1 MQIISGKHR
10 TTRKGGHPTRTK
22 WLLIGIGLLVG
33 VVTIAAIACDD
44 DDENG
49 GAGELTV
56 TLSEMEGSGVTGTA
70 TLTEDDDGTTR
81 VLVSMEGL
89 PEEPHAN
96 HIHHVTCDNQ
106 GAVHLTLEE
115 LQAGADG
122 VAEATTTDFPEED
135 PDREL
140 NYFAVGHYIA
150 VHVGG
155 NDTVGAVISCGNIE

>member
-1 MQIISGKHR
+1 M
-10 TTRKGGHPTRTK
+10 RTK

-33 VVTIAAIACDD
+33 VVAIVAAACGN
-44 DDENG
+44 DEGDGG
-49 GAGELTV
+49 GAAELTA
-56 TLSEMEGSGVTGTA
+56 TLSEMDGSGVTGTA

-81 VLVSMEGL
+81 VVVSMEGL
-89 PEEPHAN
+89 PEGPHAN

-135 PDREL
+135 PDRAL
-140 NYFAVGHYIA
+140 NYFAAGHYIA

>member
-1 MQIISGKHR
+1 M
-10 TTRKGGHPTRTK
+10 
-22 WLLIGIGLLVG
+22 LEAGLLLALAIAMLP
-33 VVTIAAIACDD
+33 IAAACGDD
-44 DDENG
+44 GGDGG
-49 GAGELTV
+49 GASELTA

-81 VLVSMEGL
+81 MVVSMEGL
-89 PEEPHAN
+89 PEGPHAN
-96 HIHHVTCDNQ
+96 HIHHVTCEAQ
-106 GAVHLTLEE
+106 GEVHLTLEE

-140 NYFAVGHYIA
+140 NYFEVGHYIA

>member
-1 MQIISGKHR
+1 MRLTNGR
-10 TTRKGGHPTRTK
+10 GGLALGVLLALAM
-22 WLLIGIGLLVG
+22 LLI
-33 VVTIAAIACDD
+33 AAACGDD
-44 DDENG
+44 DGG
-49 GAGELTV
+49 GARDLTA

-70 TLTEDDDGTTR
+70 ILTEDDDGTTR
-81 VLVSMEGL
+81 VVVSMEGL
-89 PEEPHAN
+89 PEGPHAN
-96 HIHHVTCDNQ
+96 HIHHVSCDAQ
-106 GAVHLTLEE
+106 GEVHLTLEE

-140 NYFAVGHYIA
+140 NYFKAGHYIA

>member
-1 MQIISGKHR
+1 M
-10 TTRKGGHPTRTK
+10 RTK
-22 WLLIGIGLLVG
+22 WLLIGIGLLVS
-33 VVTIAAIACDD
+33 VVAIAAIACDD
-44 DDENG
+44 DENG
-49 GAGELTV
+49 GDGGGARELTA
-56 TLSEMEGSGVTGTA
+56 TLSEIAGSGVTGTA
-70 TLTEDDDGTTR
+70 ILTEDDDGTAR
-81 VLVSMEGL
+81 VVVSMEGL
-89 PEEPHAN
+89 PEGPHAN
-96 HIHHVTCDNQ
+96 HIHHVTCDAQ
-106 GAVHLTLEE
+106 GEVHLTLEE

>member
-1 MQIISGKHR
+1 MRLTNGR
-10 TTRKGGHPTRTK
+10 GGLALGVLLALAM
-22 WLLIGIGLLVG
+22 LLI
-33 VVTIAAIACDD
+33 AAACGDD
-44 DDENG
+44 DGG
-49 GAGELTV
+49 GAKELTA

-81 VLVSMEGL
+81 VVVSMEGL
-89 PEEPHAN
+89 PEGPHAN
-96 HIHHVTCDNQ
+96 HIHHVTCDAQ
-106 GAVHLTLEE
+106 GDVHLTLEE

-122 VAEATTTDFPEED
+122 VAEATTTDFPEEE

-140 NYFAVGHYIA
+140 NYFEVGHYIA

>member
-1 MQIISGKHR
+1 M
-10 TTRKGGHPTRTK
+10 
-22 WLLIGIGLLVG
+22 VA
-33 VVTIAAIACDD
+33 IAAAACDD

-49 GAGELTV
+49 GDGGGAGELTA

-70 TLTEDDDGTTR
+70 TLVPGATQ
-81 VLVSMEGL
+81 VVVSIEGL
-89 PEEPHAN
+89 PEGPHAN
-96 HIHHVTCDNQ
+96 HIHHVTCDAQ
-106 GAVHLTLEE
+106 GEVHLTLEE

-140 NYFAVGHYIA
+140 NYFTTGHYIA

>member
-1 MQIISGKHR
+1 M
-10 TTRKGGHPTRTK
+10 RTK
-22 WLLIGIGLLVG
+22 WLLIGIGLLVS

-44 DDENG
+44 DENG
-49 GAGELTV
+49 GDGGGARELTA
-56 TLSEMEGSGVTGTA
+56 TLSEMDGSGVTGTA
-70 TLTEDDDGTTR
+70 ILTEDDDGTAR
-81 VLVSMEGL
+81 VVVSMEGL
-89 PEEPHAN
+89 PEGPHAN
-96 HIHHVTCDNQ
+96 HIHHVTCEAQ
-106 GAVHLTLEE
+106 GEVHLTLEE

-140 NYFAVGHYIA
+140 NYFTTGHYIA

>member
-1 MQIISGKHR
+1 MRLTNGR
-10 TTRKGGHPTRTK
+10 GGLALGVLLALAM
-22 WLLIGIGLLVG
+22 LLI
-33 VVTIAAIACDD
+33 AAACGDD
-44 DDENG
+44 DGG
-49 GAGELTV
+49 GAKELTA

-81 VLVSMEGL
+81 VVVSMEGL
-89 PEEPHAN
+89 PEGRHAN
-96 HIHHVTCDNQ
+96 HIHHVTCDAQ
-106 GAVHLTLEE
+106 GDVHLTLEE

-122 VAEATTTDFPEED
+122 VAEATTTDFPEEE

-140 NYFAVGHYIA
+140 NYFEVGHYIA

>member
-1 MQIISGKHR
+1 M
-10 TTRKGGHPTRTK
+10 RTK
-22 WLLIGIGLLVG
+22 WLLVGIGLLVS
-33 VVTIAAIACDD
+33 VVAIAAIACDD
-44 DDENG
+44 DDESGGDGG
-49 GAGELTV
+49 GAGELTA

-70 TLTEDDDGTTR
+70 TLTEDDDGTAR
-81 VLVSMEGL
+81 VVVSMEGL
-89 PEEPHAN
+89 PEGPHAN
-96 HIHHVTCDNQ
+96 HIHHVSCDAQ
-106 GAVHLTLEE
+106 GEVHLTLEE

-140 NYFAVGHYIA
+140 NYFTTGHYIA

>member
-1 MQIISGKHR
+1 M
-10 TTRKGGHPTRTK
+10 RTK
-22 WLLIGIGLLVG
+22 WLQIVIGLLVS
-33 VVTIAAIACDD
+33 VIAIAAIACDD
-44 DDENG
+44 DENGGDGG
-49 GAGELTV
+49 GAGELMA

-81 VLVSMEGL
+81 VVVSMEGL
-89 PEEPHAN
+89 PEGPHAN
-96 HIHHVTCDNQ
+96 HIHPVTCDAQ
-106 GAVHLTLEE
+106 GDVHLTLEE